1 MLTILSDIPGNTG
14 YMTNNKEELEN
25 NMNEQCLS
33 EAFETL
39 PDNPPPIPEDINLKV
54 LARRAW
60 EIYNFHKITSYVSI
74 SRILHVDID
83 MVEQLISVGH
93 RMDNPD
99 KNEGQYGH

>member
-1 MLTILSDIPGNTG
+1 MISDIPGNTG

-25 NMNEQCLS
+25 KMNEQCLS

-39 PDNPPPIPEDINLKV
+39 HDITPTIPEDINLKV
-54 LARRAW
+54 LSRRAW

-83 MVEQLISVGH
+83 MVEQLISVGQ
-93 RMDNPD
+93 RLDD
-99 KNEGQYGH
+99 KEGQDGH

>member
-1 MLTILSDIPGNTG
+1 LLSMISDIPGNTD

-25 NMNEQCLS
+25 NMNEKCLS

-39 PDNPPPIPEDINLKV
+39 PDNPPPVPEDIHLKV

-83 MVEQLISVGH
+83 MVEQLISVGQ
-93 RMDNPD
+93 RLDD
-99 KNEGQYGH
+99 KEGQDGH

>member
-1 MLTILSDIPGNTG
+1 MLSMISDIHGNTD

-25 NMNEQCLS
+25 NMNEKCLS

-39 PDNPPPIPEDINLKV
+39 PDNPPPVPEDIHLKV

-83 MVEQLISVGH
+83 MVEQLISVGQ
-93 RMDNPD
+93 RLDD
-99 KNEGQYGH
+99 KEGQDGH

>member
-1 MLTILSDIPGNTG
+1 MISDIPGNTD

-25 NMNEQCLS
+25 NMNEKCLS

-39 PDNPPPIPEDINLKV
+39 PDIPPPVPEDINLKV

-83 MVEQLISVGH
+83 MVEQLISVGQ
-93 RMDNPD
+93 RLDD
-99 KNEGQYGH
+99 KEGQDGH

>member
-1 MLTILSDIPGNTG
+1 MISDIPGNTG

-25 NMNEQCLS
+25 KMNEKCLS
-33 EAFETL
+33 EALETL
-39 PDNPPPIPEDINLKV
+39 PDIQPPIPEDINLRV
-54 LARRAW
+54 LSIRAW

>member
-1 MLTILSDIPGNTG
+1 MLSMISDIPGNTD

-25 NMNEQCLS
+25 NMNEKCLS

-39 PDNPPPIPEDINLKV
+39 PDNPPPVPEDIHLKV

-83 MVEQLISVGH
+83 MVEQLISVGQ
-93 RMDNPD
+93 RLDD
-99 KNEGQYGH
+99 KEGQDGH

>member
-1 MLTILSDIPGNTG
+1 MLSMISDIPGNTD

-83 MVEQLISVGH
+83 MVEQLISVGQ
-93 RMDNPD
+93 RLDD
-99 KNEGQYGH
+99 KEGQDGH

>member
-1 MLTILSDIPGNTG
+1 MISDIPGNTD

-25 NMNEQCLS
+25 NMNEKCLS

-39 PDNPPPIPEDINLKV
+39 PDNPPPVPEDIHLKV

-83 MVEQLISVGH
+83 MVEQLISVGQ
-93 RMDNPD
+93 RLDD
-99 KNEGQYGH
+99 KEGQDGH

>member
-1 MLTILSDIPGNTG
+1 MLSMISDIPGNTD

-25 NMNEQCLS
+25 NMNEKCLS

-39 PDNPPPIPEDINLKV
+39 PDNPPPVPEDIHLKV

>member
-1 MLTILSDIPGNTG
+1 LLSMISDIPGNTG

-25 NMNEQCLS
+25 KMNEQCLS

-39 PDNPPPIPEDINLKV
+39 HDITPTIPEDINLKV
-54 LARRAW
+54 LSRRAW

-83 MVEQLISVGH
+83 MVEQLISVGQ
-93 RMDNPD
+93 RLDD
-99 KNEGQYGH
+99 KEGQDGH

>member
-1 MLTILSDIPGNTG
+1 MLSMISDIPGNTG

-25 NMNEQCLS
+25 KMNEQCLS

-39 PDNPPPIPEDINLKV
+39 HDITPTIPEDINLKV
-54 LARRAW
+54 LSRRAW

-83 MVEQLISVGH
+83 MVEQLLSVGH
-93 RMDNPD
+93 RLDNPD

>member
-1 MLTILSDIPGNTG
+1 LLSMISDIPGNTD

-25 NMNEQCLS
+25 NMNEKCLS

-39 PDNPPPIPEDINLKV
+39 PDIPPPVPEDINLKV

-83 MVEQLISVGH
+83 MVEQLISVGQ
-93 RMDNPD
+93 RLDD
-99 KNEGQYGH
+99 KEGQDGH

>member
-1 MLTILSDIPGNTG
+1 MLSMISDIPGNTG

-25 NMNEQCLS
+25 KMNEQCLS

-39 PDNPPPIPEDINLKV
+39 PDNPPPVPEDIHLKV

-83 MVEQLISVGH
+83 MVEQLISVGQ
-93 RMDNPD
+93 RLDD
-99 KNEGQYGH
+99 KEGQDGH

>member
-1 MLTILSDIPGNTG
+1 MLSMISDIPGNTG

-25 NMNEQCLS
+25 NMNEKCLS

-39 PDNPPPIPEDINLKV
+39 PDNPPPVPEDIHLKV

-83 MVEQLISVGH
+83 MVEQLISVGQ
-93 RMDNPD
+93 RLDD
-99 KNEGQYGH
+99 KEGQDGH

>member
-1 MLTILSDIPGNTG
+1 MISDIPGNTD

-83 MVEQLISVGH
+83 MVEQLISVGQ
-93 RMDNPD
+93 RLDD
-99 KNEGQYGH
+99 KEGQDGH

>member
-1 MLTILSDIPGNTG
+1 MISDIPGNTD

-25 NMNEQCLS
+25 NMNEKCLS

-83 MVEQLISVGH
+83 MVEQLISVGQ
-93 RMDNPD
+93 RLDD
-99 KNEGQYGH
+99 KEGQDGH

>member
-1 MLTILSDIPGNTG
+1 MISDIPGNTG

-25 NMNEQCLS
+25 NMNEKCLS

-39 PDNPPPIPEDINLKV
+39 PDNPPPVPEDIHLKV

-83 MVEQLISVGH
+83 MVEQLISVGQ
-93 RMDNPD
+93 RLDD
-99 KNEGQYGH
+99 KEGQDGH